1 MKEPK
6 GNHPWRVPRTKIGY
20 KILAPDYLYFYND
33 IDDLPIMSDSV
44 LVEHFEKVGATVK
57 QEDSYD

>member
-6 GNHPWRVPRTKIGY
+6 GNHPWRVPRTKLGH
-20 KILAPDYLYFYND
+20 KILAPEYLYFYND

-44 LVEHFEKVGATVK
+44 LIDVYSFKDRKIRA
-57 QEDSYD
+57 EDSYD